1 MPRLEPPAAREIDH
15 RAFYVILTILTLA
28 FAWVIWPFFGAVMWG
43 AILAL
48 LFRPIY
54 LRLLHLMGERPNLA
68 ALATLTLVVVLVIL
82 PVVLVA
88 VSLLQEITGLY
99 ARVKSGEVN
108 FGHYFDQ
115 IVAAL
120 PAGASGLMDR
130 LGLGDLA
137 SLQSKLTAALAQ
149 RGDSLA
155 KRAVD
160 FGSDTIDLVIGFC
173 IAIYLLFFLL
183 RDGSAIS
190 RRVRD
195 AIPLAPQAKANLL
208 VRFTTMVRATVKGNV
223 VIAIMQGALG
233 GIAFWILGIHAPLLW
248 AVVMAFLSLL
258 PAIGAALIWVP
269 VALYL
274 LATGQVWQG
283 VSLIAFGVLVIGLVD
298 NVLRPILVGKDTRM
312 PDYLVLITTIG
323 GLAVFG
329 INGFVIGP
337 VIAAMFIS
345 AWDLLTAERHGGPP
359 AGAA

>member
-1 MPRLEPPAAREIDH
+1 MPRPEPPAARDIDH
-15 RAFYVILTILTLA
+15 RAFYVILTVLTLA
-28 FAWVIWPFFGAVMWG
+28 FAWVIWPFYGAVMWG

-48 LFRPIY
+48 LFRPLY
-54 LRLLHLMGERPNLA
+54 LKLLARMGERPTLA
-68 ALATLTLVVVLVIL
+68 ALATLTIVIVIVIL
-82 PVVLVA
+82 PVGLVT
-88 VSLLQEITGLY
+88 VSLIQEVQGLY
-99 ARVKSGEVN
+99 GRVKSGEVN
-108 FGHYFDQ
+108 FGRYFDQ

-130 LGLGDLA
+130 LGLGDLT
-137 SLQSKLTAALAQ
+137 SLQSKLTAAMAK

-155 KRAVD
+155 QRALD

-183 RDGSAIS
+183 RDGSAIA
-190 RRVRD
+190 RRVKD

-208 VRFTTMVRATVKGNV
+208 ARFTTMVRATVKGNV

-258 PAIGAALIWVP
+258 PAVGAALIWAP

-274 LATGQVWQG
+274 LAVGQVWQG
-283 VSLIAFGVLVIGLVD
+283 AALIAFGVLVIGLID